1 MKNLRLKAAALVLF
15 VTAGLASC
23 SNDDDTP
30 TIVTKKT
37 FVTEVTGPTTAKL
50 NEEIALEVTYAVEN
64 NCGVFN
70 KFIETSAEKT
80 KTIEVETK
88 QEGTTCD
95 TTPATKKTTYKFK
108 AATEGTYILNF
119 KKSETEFVTQTITVS
134 AAS

>member
-23 SNDDDTP
+23 SSDDAP

-70 KFIETSAEKT
+70 KFVETSAENT

-88 QEGTTCD
+88 VEGTTCD
-95 TTPATKKTTYKFK
+95 STPATKKTTYKFK
-108 AATEGTYILNF
+108 AATEGTFILNF
-119 KKSETEFVTQTITVS
+119 KKSETEFVTQTIIVS
-134 AAS
+134 TAS